1 MLNLFLFVSFFLAYT
16 DDFLSELLGNIAL
29 FNQGIDFLWFDD
41 STTSSISH
49 DADGAASNNR
59 CESAPAFR
67 FVLFEGYKDVLR
79 RLSPHRGSLG
89 DTMRM

>member
-1 MLNLFLFVSFFLAYT
+1 MLKLFLFVSFFLAYT

-49 DADGAASNNR
+49 DTDGA
-59 CESAPAFR
+59 
-67 FVLFEGYKDVLR
+67 G
-79 RLSPHRGSLG
+79 
-89 DTMRM
+89 